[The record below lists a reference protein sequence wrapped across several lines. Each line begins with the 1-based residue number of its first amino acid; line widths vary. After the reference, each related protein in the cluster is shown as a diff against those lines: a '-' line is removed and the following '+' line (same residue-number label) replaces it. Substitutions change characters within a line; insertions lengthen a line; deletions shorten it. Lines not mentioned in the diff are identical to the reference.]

1 MTTVKKKLPRS
12 WELTTLGLIAE
23 IIMGQS
29 PPGNSYNQE
38 GEGTPLINGPVEFG
52 PSAFSKTV
60 RSKFTTAPKKFCKSD
75 DLILCVRGSTTGR
88 MNIAGFDASIGRGV
102 AALRYPF
109 CQNYL
114 NTFIHAKREVI
125 FRLGTGSTFPNV
137 SSKVLDEIPIP
148 LPPLKEQHRI
158 VKKIES
164 LTTHSR
170 KAREALDAIPPL
182 LDQFR
187 QSVLAAAF
195 RGDLTADWRAE
206 NLDVESGEELL
217 RRVEEE
223 RRIEWEKFEFNRMK
237 ARGKTPKNSKWK
249 ERYKIPEIPEVSNL
263 PEIPSSWQWVKL
275 STLCIEIGDVDHKM
289 PKAQS
294 DGYPYIS
301 TKDFLPSGAI
311 DLNNSKKISEEDY
324 IKLCRKISPE
334 KGDILLSRY
343 GTVGEVRVV
352 EDSQPFQASY
362 SIAILKVVSKD
373 LSRFIGLGLSSEILQ
388 SQIKFWSRGVA
399 QPDLG
404 LKHIKEFA
412 FPVPPVAEQIEILHR
427 AESLLD
433 AIMNIEVAY
442 KSNESYLA
450 QLDQS
455 ILAKAFRGDLVPQDP
470 TDEPAHILLNRIRTE
485 REKTQKAKKKTKR
498 KKS

>member
-1 MTTVKKKLPRS
+1 MQHYDLQGNWHFHDVTRVQVTS
-12 WELTTLGLIAE
+12 EELENFELKAGDILFNTR
-23 IIMGQS
+23 
-29 PPGNSYNQE
+29 NSYE
-38 GEGTPLINGPVEFG
+38 LVGKVAIWP
-52 PSAFSKTV
+52 
-60 RSKFTTAPKKFCKSD
+60 PKKPGCVYNNNLMRMRFPQDVLPSWVSYQMIAPEFRHSLESVKSA
-75 DLILCVRGSTTGR
+75 TTSVCAIYGK
-88 MNIAGFDASIGRGV
+88 NLLPQKLYIAP
-102 AALRYPF
+102 LR
-109 CQNYL
+109 
-114 NTFIHAKREVI
+114 
-125 FRLGTGSTFPNV
+125 
-137 SSKVLDEIPIP
+137 
-148 LPPLKEQHRI
+148 EQHRI

-470 TDEPAHILLNRIRTE
+470 TDEPANILLDRIRAE
-485 REKTQKAKKKTKR
+485 REKAQKAKKKTKR
-498 KKS
+498 KKKS